1 MKKAALI
8 MATILLIAGL
18 AVSFAAFASAGF
30 DLRNLATVKAETKT
44 YTAEGTFDRIE
55 IRENTADI
63 TFAVSEDET
72 ATVVCRETAPTVHTV
87 TVEDG
92 TLKIVSEE
100 TIGWRNLFELS
111 FDSPSVTVYLPKKA
125 YASLSI
131 ETQTGDVEVPDWMT
145 FDGAAIH
152 GSTSDVRFDAKV
164 KNLLSIETSTG
175 DISVNGI
182 SAETIDC
189 KATTGQ
195 IRMQNVTCTGDV
207 TVKVSTGK
215 AILEGLTCRDLKSDG
230 STGDVVLQD
239 VLAEGC
245 ISIERG
251 TGDVTFRNSDAAEIQ
266 VKTGTGD
273 VTGTLRTEKIFVT
286 KTSTGDV
293 RVPDSVSGG
302 RCEITT
308 ATGDIR
314 ILIATAR

>member
-30 DLRNLATVKAETKT
+30 DFRNLSTVKAETKT
-44 YTAEGTFDRIE
+44 YTAGGTFDRIE
-55 IRENTADI
+55 IRENTADV

-100 TIGWRNLFELS
+100 TSGWRNPIEISFEKEQI
-111 FDSPSVTVYLPKKA
+111 TVFLPKDA
-125 YASLSI
+125 YETLSI
-131 ETQTGDVEVPDWMT
+131 ETHTGDVGVPDWLT

-152 GSTSDVRFDAKV
+152 TSTGDVRFDAAV

-175 DISVNGI
+175 DVFMSGA
-182 SAETIDC
+182 SAKAIDC
-189 KATTGQ
+189 KTTTGD
-195 IRMQNVTCTGDV
+195 IRMTNIACEGDV
-207 TVKVSTGK
+207 RVKVSTGE
-215 AILEGLTCRDLKSDG
+215 AFLEGLTAASFTSEG
-230 STGDVVLQD
+230 STGDIVLQD
-239 VLAEGC
+239 VLAKGC
-245 ISIERG
+245 ISIERS
-251 TGDVTFRNSDAAEIQ
+251 TGDVALRNSDAAEVW
-266 VKTGTGD
+266 VKTSTGD

-293 RVPDSVSGG
+293 LVPDSSSGG
-302 RCEITT
+302 KCEITT
-308 ATGDIR
+308 ATGDILIR
-314 ILIATAR
+314 IAPNA

>member
-30 DLRNLATVKAETKT
+30 DFRNLSTVKAETKT
-44 YTAEGTFDRIE
+44 YTAGGTFDRIE
-55 IRENTADI
+55 IRENTADV

-92 TLKIVSEE
+92 TLKIVSSE

-175 DISVNGI
+175 EIIVNGA
-182 SAETIDC
+182 SAEAIEC
-189 KATTGQ
+189 KATTGDV
-195 IRMQNVTCTGDV
+195 RMTNVACEGDV
-207 TVKVSTGK
+207 YVKVSTGE
-215 AILEGLTCRDLKSDG
+215 AFLEGLTCRDLKSDG

-239 VLAEGC
+239 VLAKGC
-245 ISIERG
+245 ISIERS
-251 TGDVTFRNSDAAEIQ
+251 TGDVALRNSDAAEVW
-266 VKTGTGD
+266 VKTSTGD
-273 VTGTLRTEKIFVT
+273 VTGTLRTEKIFMT

-293 RVPDSVSGG
+293 HVPESASGG
-302 RCEITT
+302 KCSITT
-308 ATGDIR
+308 ATGDILIR
-314 ILIATAR
+314 IAPNA

>member
-30 DLRNLATVKAETKT
+30 DFRNLSTVKAETKT
-44 YTAEGTFDRIE
+44 YTTGGTFDRIE
-55 IRENTADI
+55 IRENTADV

-92 TLKIVSEE
+92 TLKIVSSE

-111 FDSPSVTVYLPKKA
+111 FESPSVTVYLPKKA

-131 ETQTGDVEVPDWMT
+131 VTQTGDVEVPDWMT

-175 DISVNGI
+175 EIIVNGA
-182 SAETIDC
+182 SAETIEC
-189 KATTGQ
+189 KATTGDV
-195 IRMQNVTCTGDV
+195 RMTNVACEGDV
-207 TVKVSTGK
+207 YVKVSTGE
-215 AILEGLTCRDLKSDG
+215 AFLEGLTCRDLKSDG

-239 VLAEGC
+239 VLAKGC
-245 ISIERG
+245 ISIERS
-251 TGDVTFRNSDAAEIQ
+251 TGDVALRNSDAAEVW
-266 VKTGTGD
+266 VKTSTGD

-293 RVPDSVSGG
+293 HVPDSASGG

-308 ATGDIR
+308 ATGDILIR
-314 ILIATAR
+314 IVPNA

>member
-30 DLRNLATVKAETKT
+30 DFRNLSTVKAETKT

-55 IRENTADI
+55 IRENTADV

-92 TLKIVSEE
+92 TLKIVSGE

-111 FDSPSVTVYLPKKA
+111 FESPSVTVYLPKKA

-131 ETQTGDVEVPDWMT
+131 VTQTGDVEVPDWLT
-145 FDGAAIH
+145 FSSAAIH

-175 DISVNGI
+175 EIIVNGA
-182 SAETIDC
+182 SAKAIDC
-189 KATTGQ
+189 KTT
-195 IRMQNVTCTGDV
+195 TGDV
-207 TVKVSTGK
+207 RMTNVACEGDVYIKVSTGE
-215 AILEGLTCRDLKSDG
+215 AFLEGLTCRDLKSDG

-239 VLAEGC
+239 VLAKGC
-245 ISIERG
+245 ISIERS
-251 TGDVTFRNSDAAEIQ
+251 TGDVALRNSDAAEVW
-266 VKTGTGD
+266 VKTSTGD

-293 RVPDSVSGG
+293 HVPDSASGG
-302 RCEITT
+302 KCSITT
-308 ATGDIR
+308 ATGDILIR
-314 ILIATAR
+314 IVPNA